1 MPLPQLGSEPGQ
13 GLADHARHVIRHT
26 LDPSFLEL
34 YFSPDDMA
42 GGVIHP
48 PSDSSL
54 HPFLFFLSVYIYI
67 YALVQDGLW
76 EGHTP

>member
-34 YFSPDDMA
+34 YSSPDDVA
-42 GGVIHP
+42 GGVINP
-48 PSDSSL
+48 PGPKPGTPEAAVD
-54 HPFLFFLSVYIYI
+54 V
-67 YALVQDGLW
+67 ALVVGRCRLNTS
-76 EGHTP
+76 G